1 MDFNIQIIP
10 DPVNFGLQLVATIIL
25 FAVISR
31 FLYKPVN
38 GLINERKKVI
48 ASNLAVA
55 EKQKEEMAEI
65 KSDYE
70 AEILKAR
77 GEAKE
82 IVDDS
87 RAKGEKVRMQIIEQ
101 ANEEAVQIK
110 ARAEKELE
118 REREQNQRDMKDQIA
133 EISMLVASKV
143 IQKNLDNE
151 TQQKFIDQFIDEVG
165 GS

>member
-77 GEAKE
+77 GEAKK

-87 RAKGEKVRMQIIEQ
+87 RAKGEEVRMQIIEQ

>member
-87 RAKGEKVRMQIIEQ
+87 RAKGEEVRMQIIEQ